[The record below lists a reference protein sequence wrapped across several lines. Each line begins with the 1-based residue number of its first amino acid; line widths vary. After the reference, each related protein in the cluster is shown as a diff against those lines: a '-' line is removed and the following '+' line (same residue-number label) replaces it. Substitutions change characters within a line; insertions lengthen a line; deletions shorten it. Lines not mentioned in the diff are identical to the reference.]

1 MAFAVDDLLTH
12 DCVWAPDFGLFATRV
27 PAPTTLAKYKRAVAG
42 RRTMLQRVREVP
54 DQTLAHAREVLVDPR
69 SNNDPLMLSLACD
82 NAKFITRREG
92 SVTWDTFELRPT
104 FGSGKNRGLT
114 RHLDGGWMPIPVTQV
129 EEKSIRY
136 TQRTF
141 VAPFDGKSLGKPL
154 GVVELSCDNI
164 SARRTTAKLSLTL
177 FETKDSTQHP
187 LTFEPIPGGYA
198 VLRDGNLLAFLAAP
212 EPFTVDSST
221 PAFTLTASLAPN
233 TSARCTVYLPRFPMK
248 PAGASSLTSA
258 PDLAE
263 ATRDYWRRTLA
274 PALQITVPDPL
285 IADLYRA
292 SQVHMLIAARSEQDG
307 ALVVPW
313 IASDTYG
320 PLDTEAQACILAFDV
335 LGYSDIARRSLDYF
349 LTRYN
354 DRGALANGYTLMGTG
369 QNLWTIGEHYALTAD
384 RAWLKKVAPRLDLAC
399 KWINEQRA
407 KTMRLDPSGAKM
419 PEYGLAPP
427 GVIADWGRYALYF
440 YINGYYCAGLKSI
453 ADALTD
459 GGHPDAPAL
468 EKAAAAYRAD
478 ILRAWR
484 FNQERMPVLPLRD
497 GTWVPATPSSLYC
510 FGLSKSF
517 YKGVGPVG
525 HDVEVGGNHLLEL
538 GLVDPNSRQADW
550 VADYLEDAWFFIP
563 GLAYYPADEMEKDW
577 LTYGGFAKLQP
588 YYTRYADVLAQRDEV
603 KAFVRN
609 YFNSFLPTLSL
620 ETLAMWEHFHTVGA
634 WCKTH
639 EIAWMLEQT
648 RTMMV
653 MERGDELWLAPFVT
667 SNWLRDGMVVGA
679 SQAPTRF
686 GPVAYKITSHVAK
699 RYIEAEITP
708 PTRRAPKQIV
718 LRLRHPDG
726 KRMKSVQVNGKPHT
740 KFDPSREIIF
750 LKPTTTPILVRATY

>member
-1 MAFAVDDLLTH
+1 MLTN

-27 PAPTTLAKYKRAVAG
+27 PAPTTLAKYKRSIAG
-42 RRTMLQRVREVP
+42 RKTMLQRVREVP
-54 DQTLAHAREVLVDPR
+54 DQTLAHAREVLLDPL

-92 SVTWDTFELRPT
+92 TVSWDSFELRPT
-104 FGSGKNRGLT
+104 FGSGENVGLT
-114 RHLDGGWMPIPVTQV
+114 RHLDDRWMPMPITQV
-129 EEKSIRY
+129 EEKGVRY

-141 VAPFDGKSLGKPL
+141 VAPFDGKSLG
-154 GVVELSCDNI
+154 VVELSAGSI
-164 SARRTTAKLSLTL
+164 GGKRATAQLSLTL
-177 FETKDSTQHP
+177 LETRESTQQP
-187 LTFEPIPGGYA
+187 LAFEPAPGGLA
-198 VLRDGNLLAFLAAP
+198 VVRDGNLLAFVAGPVTL
-212 EPFTVDSST
+212 EPGGAV
-221 PAFTLTASLAPN
+221 TLNTDLAPGA
-233 TSARCTVYLPRFPMK
+233 SAHCVVYLPRWPMK
-248 PAGASSLTSA
+248 PADAASLTSA
-258 PDLAE
+258 ADLAE
-263 ATRDYWRRTLA
+263 ATKDYWRRTLA

-285 IADLYRA
+285 ITDLYAA
-292 SQVHMLIAARSEQDG
+292 SQVHLLIAARNEQDG

-335 LGYSDIARRSLDYF
+335 LGYDDIARRSLDYF

-369 QNLWTIGEHYALTAD
+369 QNLWTVGEHYGLTAD
-384 RAWLKKVAPRLDLAC
+384 REWLTKVAPRLDLAC
-399 KWINEQRA
+399 RWINEQRA
-407 KTMRLDPSGAKM
+407 KTMRLDPSGAKV

-453 ADALTD
+453 ADALSD
-459 GGHPDAPAL
+459 AGHPDAPAL
-468 EKAAAAYRAD
+468 EKAAADFRAD

-484 FNQERMPVLPLRD
+484 YNQERMPVLPLRD
-497 GTWVPATPSSLYC
+497 GTWVPATPSSLYA

-517 YKGVGPVG
+517 YRGVGPVG

-538 GLVDPNSRQADW
+538 GFFDPHSRQADW
-550 VADYLEDAWFFIP
+550 TANYLEDVWFFIP
-563 GLAYYPADEMEKDW
+563 GLAYYPGDEMEKDW

-667 SNWLRDGMVVGA
+667 NNWLRDGMVVAA

-686 GPVAYKITSHVAK
+686 GPVAYRITSHVAD
-699 RYIEAEITP
+699 RYIEAEVTP
-708 PTRRAPKQIV
+708 PLRRSPKQIV
-718 LRLRHPDG
+718 LRLRHPEG
-726 KRMKSVQVNGKPHT
+726 KPMKSVTVNGKPHT
-740 KFDPSREIIF
+740 KFDPAREIIF
-750 LKPTTTPILVRATY
+750 VKPTAASIVVRAQY